1 MDVSRYRHN
10 YEGLYEKYT
19 NQKSVNGREND
30 YNLRFSCKPFENSLI
45 SSLSHVDI
53 ARG

>member
-19 NQKSVNGREND
+19 YQMSINGREND
-30 YNLRFSCKPFENSLI
+30 YNLRFSCKPCENSLI
-45 SSLSHVDI
+45 SSLSRVDI
-53 ARG
+53 SRG